1 MYAIGMNATPLPD
14 DIATLKRII
23 ADQNVV
29 IAERESV
36 IAERESVIADHEA
49 VVANYKSVIADH
61 EQLVAQLQEQ
71 VRLLK
76 AWRFAAS
83 SEKAKGPQG
92 EDQYWLFDEA
102 ERVAMQAEAA
112 SESDEEEPETTEVAG
127 HSRRKKGRRP
137 ISKAYPRV
145 EVVHDIP
152 EEDKVCPCGCA
163 LSRIGEEVSEKLDIV
178 PQKIQVIRHIRPKY
192 ACRACEGVEDDGPTV
207 KTAPMPL
214 QLIPQGIVS
223 PGLLAYILVNKFADG
238 LPFYRQTIMFD
249 RLGVDISRA
258 TMSGWALRA
267 AEACQPLVELLHE
280 QIRSGPI
287 INLDETT
294 VQVLKEPGRKNT
306 SKSYMWVARGGDI
319 KRPSVLFHYD
329 PGRGGKVAK
338 EIVGNFRGFLQT
350 DGYAG
355 YNALGEREGIQHVGC
370 LAHVRR
376 KFHDVT
382 KAGGKKKSGT
392 AQTVLDLIGKLYKL
406 EKQAREQKLDP
417 EAVHAMRQERVRP
430 IMDKIK
436 ALLDARVKTTPPKG
450 LLGRAISYA
459 LGQWERVMVYLE
471 DGRLQP
477 DNNAAENAIRP
488 FAVGR
493 KNWLFSGSPRGA
505 KASAAIYSLIETAK
519 ACGLN
524 PFEYL
529 LQVFERLPYACSQ
542 DDLKALLPQGMSKNN
557 PV

>member
-1 MYAIGMNATPLPD
+1 MV
-14 DIATLKRII
+14 RISG
-23 ADQNVV
+23 
-29 IAERESV
+29 ES
-36 IAERESVIADHEA
+36 
-49 VVANYKSVIADH
+49 
-61 EQLVAQLQEQ
+61 
-71 VRLLK
+71 
-76 AWRFAAS
+76 
-83 SEKAKGPQG
+83 AKGPQG
-92 EDQYWLFDEA
+92 DDQYSLFDEA
-102 ERVAMQAEAA
+102 ELVAMQAEADA
-112 SESDEEEPETTEVAG
+112 ETGEEEPEASEVAG

-137 ISKAYPRV
+137 ISEAYPRV

-207 KTAPMPL
+207 KTASMPP

-267 AEACQPLVELLHE
+267 AEACEPLLEVLLE

-329 PGRGGKVAK
+329 PGRGGKVAE

-355 YNALGEREGIQHVGC
+355 YNALGEREGIRHVGC

-382 KAGGKKKSGT
+382 KAGAKKKSGT

-417 EAVHAMRQERVRP
+417 EAVHAMRQERARP

-436 ALLDARVKTTPPKG
+436 ALLDARVKTTPPKS

-471 DGRLQP
+471 DGCLQP

-529 LQVFERLPYACSQ
+529 LHVFERLPHARSE
-542 DDLKALLPQGMSKNN
+542 DDLKTLLPQGMSKNDS
-557 PV
+557 V

>member
-1 MYAIGMNATPLPD
+1 MYALNMDATLLPD
-14 DIATLKRII
+14 DIATLKCII
-23 ADQNVV
+23 ADQNTV
-29 IAERESV
+29 IAEHEV
-36 IAERESVIADHEA
+36 AAAERE
-49 VVANYKSVIADH
+49 SVIADH

-83 SEKAKGPQG
+83 SEKAKKARGD
-92 EDQYWLFDEA
+92 DQYSLFDET
-102 ERVAMQAEAA
+102 ELVAMQAE
-112 SESDEEEPETTEVAG
+112 SVPDVDGEEIETTEVAS

-137 ISKAYPRV
+137 ISGAYPRV

-152 EEDKVCPCGCA
+152 EEDKVCPCGCV

-178 PQKIQVIRHIRPKY
+178 PQKIQVIRHVRPKY

-207 KTAPMPL
+207 KTAPMPP
-214 QLIPQGIVS
+214 QLIPQGIVT
-223 PGLLAYILVNKFADG
+223 PGLLAYILINKFADG
-238 LPFYRQTIMFD
+238 LPFYRQSAMFA

-258 TMSGWALRA
+258 TMSNWTLRA
-267 AEACQPLVELLHE
+267 AEACEPLLGLLYK

-306 SKSYMWVARGGDI
+306 CKSYMWVARGGEPN
-319 KRPSVLFHYD
+319 RPTVLFHYD
-329 PGRGGKVAK
+329 PGRGGKVAG

-355 YNALGEREGIQHVGC
+355 YNALGKREGIRHVGC
-370 LAHVRR
+370 MAHVRR
-376 KFHDVT
+376 KFHDAAKSGT
-382 KAGGKKKSGT
+382 KKTNGT

-406 EKQAREQKLDP
+406 ERQAREQKLEP
-417 EAVHAMRQERVRP
+417 EAVHAMRQERAKP

-436 ALLDARVKTTPPKG
+436 NLLDARVKTTPPKS

-459 LGQWERVMVYLE
+459 LGQWERVMIYLE

-505 KASAAIYSLIETAK
+505 TASASIYSLIETAK
-519 ACGLN
+519 ACDLN
-524 PFEYL
+524 PYEYL
-529 LQVFERLPYACSQ
+529 LHIFEQLPYVRCE
-542 DDLKALLPQGMSKNN
+542 DDLKTLLPQGKSKNDSA
-557 PV
+557 